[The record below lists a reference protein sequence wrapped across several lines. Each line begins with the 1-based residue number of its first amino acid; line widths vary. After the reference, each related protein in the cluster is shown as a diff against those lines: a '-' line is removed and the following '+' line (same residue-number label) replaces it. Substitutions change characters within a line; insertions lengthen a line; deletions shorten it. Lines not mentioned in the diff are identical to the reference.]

1 MEFNSGF
8 KGLKLQYC
16 EFLATAGSDA
26 RFGRTD
32 GRPYPQVGRNH
43 YTEVRFMPALREK
56 VIREQTAADYKKN
69 IIESQLINHSKNLG
83 STKFNLN

>member
-43 YTEVRFMPALREK
+43 YTEVRFMPVLREK
-56 VIREQTAADYKKN
+56 
-69 IIESQLINHSKNLG
+69 
-83 STKFNLN
+83 